1 MYNDQLQKRELVT
14 QSLQKGKLHL
24 NILATQRPAEG
35 RSYWNKLLVTC
46 LAQNTTS
53 SDIREKR
60 SAVLRVWWSNILR
73 LRSFHRHQAAR
84 MSNESKLLRSG
95 LAILL
100 WAEVHQSAKAVQ
112 AAGGTWSDQPSRR
125 KILDQISLEK
135 TQEVSRW
142 SMVSGSWQQRAQ
154 ESSTCRLRLLR
165 RWAVQHWSWR
175 TNQMKNLHLGGA
187 RALQSSFAPLT
198 AYWPR
203 KKER

>member
-1 MYNDQLQKRELVT
+1 MYNDQLQKRELIT
-14 QSLQKGKLHL
+14 QSLQKRKLHL

-112 AAGGTWSDQPSRR
+112 AAGGT
-125 KILDQISLEK
+125 
-135 TQEVSRW
+135 
-142 SMVSGSWQQRAQ
+142 
-154 ESSTCRLRLLR
+154 
-165 RWAVQHWSWR
+165 
-175 TNQMKNLHLGGA
+175 
-187 RALQSSFAPLT
+187 
-198 AYWPR
+198 
-203 KKER
+203 